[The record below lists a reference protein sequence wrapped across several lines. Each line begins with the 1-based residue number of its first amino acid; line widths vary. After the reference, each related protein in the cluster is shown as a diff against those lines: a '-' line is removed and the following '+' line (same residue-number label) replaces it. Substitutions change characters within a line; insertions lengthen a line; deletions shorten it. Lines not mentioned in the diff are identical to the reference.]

1 LDPVATGDKHDS
13 HVDTGKKTEEL
24 PSLLDRRLNKTCANF
39 RGGVCVGF
47 AFKFERTCR
56 DETCERGCEGKAS
69 MRQCR
74 FFDFLPHH
82 AVKLRTPRTVK
93 RLEKERGSEWDSYEG
108 FRSDFIH
115 FSPSIVANT
124 ASKQHQESSFH
135 FTPKGFA
142 HFFAWWNL
150 FSHVMSL
157 PIRQGA
163 LFPSSPPKSKKFGR
177 SLATIKYRFDIH
189 DLYISHVYPQLSEK
203 EWANGLE
210 STVGIKLHIARFQ
223 ADMHQREQFQIRRS
237 DALGV
242 TTPTHKAFYAGEVIL
257 IDTKIKAI
265 RAVFDSPVRQT
276 LGAAGASNTEPPA
289 LSRGTHAKELHGH
302 DASWFHVDDYVDTD
316 VRPVDDNPL
325 IELYTYL
332 TTPLCRYSR
341 YIPALRVSSDVITKL
356 KAGKLD
362 ATETSASK
370 FGREP
375 SHKCLLSEA
384 PVLEDFS
391 NQLMD
396 ERIAVLRELHD
407 SSEDSQERAEMDQR
421 IKILEDARKRT
432 HTRMQTPEYPIDR
445 KNSVD
450 GFDARERMS
459 EREGA
464 GYENVFHIHS
474 PRLSID
480 NTSRNILMQYYFSSR
495 MRRGFEYHMSHKA
508 VADLQ
513 KQLEEGFQPK
523 PTESRTVVEPLK
535 NHLDLND
542 VASKMGSTLAAG
554 IFGQLLGDHTRS
566 TTGSHSTKGKGSYS
580 CDITPDE
587 GLPKEYGI
595 RKSMFGVMTQPQ
607 ILLSSEADNGATVLF
622 TANLAKLRS
631 FKVEDGEFAGDKVK
645 EVVMRR

>member
-1 LDPVATGDKHDS
+1 
-13 HVDTGKKTEEL
+13 
-24 PSLLDRRLNKTCANF
+24 
-39 RGGVCVGF
+39 
-47 AFKFERTCR
+47 
-56 DETCERGCEGKAS
+56 

-74 FFDFLPHH
+74 FFDFLPHY
-82 AVKLRTPRTVK
+82 AVKLRTPQTVK
-93 RLEKERGSEWDSYEG
+93 RLEQERGVEWDSFEG

-124 ASKQHQESSFH
+124 DSKRRQESSFH

-189 DLYISHVYPQLSEK
+189 DLYISHIYPQYSSQ
-203 EWANGLE
+203 EWATGIE
-210 STVGIKLHIARFQ
+210 STVGVKLHIARFQ
-223 ADMHQREQFQIRRS
+223 ADLHQREQFQIRRS

-257 IDTKIKAI
+257 TDIKVKAI
-265 RAVFDSPVRQT
+265 RAVFDSP
-276 LGAAGASNTEPPA
+276 AGQPFKSADHSTESPTWC
-289 LSRGTHAKELHGH
+289 RGTHAKKLQGH
-302 DASWFHVDDYVDTD
+302 DADWFHVDDYVDTD

-325 IELYTYL
+325 VELHTYL
-332 TTPLCRYSR
+332 SAPLCRYSR
-341 YIPALRVSSDVITKL
+341 YIPALRVSSEVIAKL

-362 ATETSASK
+362 VTETFASK
-370 FGREP
+370 FGREL

-384 PVLEDFS
+384 PVLEEFT
-391 NQLMD
+391 NHLVN
-396 ERIAVLRELHD
+396 ERIASLRKIRD
-407 SSEDSQERAEMDQR
+407 SAANPQERVEMEER
-421 IKILEDARKRT
+421 IKILEDSQEGM
-432 HTRMQTPEYPIDR
+432 HFRMQTPEYPIDR

-450 GFDARERMS
+450 GFDAREGMS

-480 NTSRNILMQYYFSSR
+480 NNTRNILLQYYFSSR

-513 KQLEEGFQPK
+513 KQLEKGFEQKQSDRPAVTK
-523 PTESRTVVEPLK
+523 P
-535 NHLDLND
+535 HLELNA

-554 IFGQLLGDHTRS
+554 ILGQLLGDHTRAGTEGHAKKRRS
-566 TTGSHSTKGKGSYS
+566 TYS

-587 GLPKEYGI
+587 GIPKEYGI
-595 RKSMFGVMTQPQ
+595 RKSTFGVMTQPQ
-607 ILLSSEADNGATVLF
+607 ILLSSEADSGATVLF

-631 FKVEDGEFAGDKVK
+631 FEVKDGEYAGDKVK

>member
-1 LDPVATGDKHDS
+1 M
-13 HVDTGKKTEEL
+13 
-24 PSLLDRRLNKTCANF
+24 
-39 RGGVCVGF
+39 GF

-56 DETCERGCEGKAS
+56 DETCERGCQGTAS

-82 AVKLRTPRTVK
+82 AVKLRTPQTVK
-93 RLEKERGSEWDSYEG
+93 RLEKERGVEWDSFEG

-115 FSPSIVANT
+115 FSPSIVANPG
-124 ASKQHQESSFH
+124 SKQRQESSFH

-142 HFFAWWNL
+142 HFFAWWGL

-189 DLYISHVYPQLSEK
+189 DLYISHVYPQYSSK

-242 TTPTHKAFYAGEVIL
+242 TTPTHKAFYAGEVVL
-257 IDTKIKAI
+257 TDTKIKAI
-265 RAVFDSPVRQT
+265 RAVFDSPVGRSLKT
-276 LGAAGASNTEPPA
+276 LDAPNTDPPA
-289 LSRGTHAKELHGH
+289 WCRGTSAKKLQGQ

-316 VRPVDDNPL
+316 VRPVDDNPV
-325 IELYTYL
+325 IELYTFL

-341 YIPALRVSSDVITKL
+341 YIPALRVSSEVIKKL

-384 PVLEDFS
+384 PILEDFS
-391 NQLMD
+391 DHMME
-396 ERIAVLRELHD
+396 ERLSVLRKMRD
-407 SSEDSQERAEMDQR
+407 SSSDKEERAEMDQR
-421 IKILEDARKRT
+421 IKILEDRRKGM
-432 HTRMQTPEYPIDR
+432 HSRMLTPEYPIDR

-464 GYENVFHIHS
+464 GYENVFHIHT

-480 NTSRNILMQYYFSSR
+480 NTSRDILMQYYFSSR

-513 KQLEEGFQPK
+513 KQLEAGFQPK
-523 PTESRTVVEPLK
+523 STERPTVVESAKP
-535 NHLDLND
+535 HLDLND

-554 IFGQLLGDHTRS
+554 IIGQLLGDHTR
-566 TTGSHSTKGKGSYS
+566 TATGGHPKNGKSSYS

-607 ILLSSEADNGATVLF
+607 ILLSSNNDSGATVLF

-631 FKVEDGEFAGDKVK
+631 FKVEDGEYAGDKVK